1 MRFPGS
7 QISVP
12 TIIIRKNLNKN
23 RGSTRINSINLF
35 SELDNI
41 FEGLFDSIADSIIKE
56 NDAKI
61 KNKNENS
68 KDFDDHIDLDEIDL
82 RLNDTEVH
90 SDSNHK
96 HSKHEEHIKL
106 NYVKDAENNKNDDLY
121 GNELKVED
129 IDRNNRKDKK
139 MENKIEE

>member
-23 RGSTRINSINLF
+23 RGSTRINPINLF

>member
-106 NYVKDAENNKNDDLY
+106 NYVKDAENNKNDDSE
-121 GNELKVED
+121 GNKLKVED
-129 IDRNNRKDKK
+129 IDRNNRKYKK